1 MSNSSGVMVLG
12 VAIQAFKAGISS
24 DNLIPLLEKYG
35 FDGEIEDT
43 GWYKRRD
50 LLAMLEEAAQTNP
63 SIDLI
68 SVGLQAVKLVP
79 FPPDITTVEDAL
91 RSYDPAYRATHQNLP
106 EGDGLE
112 IERVNENTYLVID
125 RTPYPTNCS
134 YGVVFGLVER
144 YAPPDAH
151 VSVHTE
157 ERGDYRV
164 FRVVV
169 R

>member
-1 MSNSSGVMVLG
+1 MNNSSGVMVLG
-12 VAIQAFKAGISS
+12 VAIQAFKAGISG
-24 DNLIPLLEKYG
+24 DNLIPLLKKYG
-35 FDGEIEDT
+35 FDGEIDET
-43 GWYKRRD
+43 AWYERRD
-50 LLAMLEEAAQTNP
+50 LLAMLEEATQTNP

-68 SVGLQAVKLVP
+68 SVGLQAVQLVP
-79 FPPDITTVEDAL
+79 FPPDIQSVEEAL
-91 RSYDPAYRATHQNLP
+91 QNYDPAYRATHKNLP
-106 EGDGLE
+106 DGDGLE
-112 IERVNENTYLVID
+112 VERLNENTYLVTD

-144 YAPPDAH
+144 YAPAGAH

-164 FRVVV
+164 FRIVV